1 MPNDITFLAGN
12 TDIAF
17 DTIIQDDNIFEMD
30 ETFGHTLLII
40 PSSRAISIVNGT
52 TTVVILDNDRKC
64 KIQDENLYIHVFTAI
79 EINFNQPTYSVD
91 EDNGVVEIQLI
102 FSNPSSIDMTIDINS
117 EEINAT
123 SKFKI
128 NSFENLLINIFHY
141 Y

>member
-40 PSSRAISIVNGT
+40 SSSRAISIVNGT

-64 KIQDENLYIHVFTAI
+64 KIQDENLYIHVFTVI
-79 EINFNQPTYSVD
+79 EINFSQPTYSVD

-123 SKFKI
+123 SKYVHTNTF
-128 NSFENLLINIFHY
+128 NN
-141 Y
+141 